1 MHFHVFF
8 CILLFSRSTEDA
20 FLAIFKLFN
29 RNSSEHGKLP
39 GLLIAKFHYTGMAG
53 PDPTRPGSPTKSAGS
68 VQSRHVRTLSV
79 GLVGSVTP
87 VVKVVMCSRG
97 GAEPLRSRRTKI
109 SIQCCT
115 QKLHFKL
122 TAPVYPAPGVEC
134 FSKANTK

>member
-1 MHFHVFF
+1 MVNYT
-8 CILLFSRSTEDA
+8 CIHC
-20 FLAIFKLFN
+20 N
-29 RNSSEHGKLP
+29 GKLHLSLAAALIFVSLYCTTDVS
-39 GLLIAKFHYTGMAG
+39 LLA
-53 PDPTRPGSPTKSAGS
+53 
-68 VQSRHVRTLSV
+68 
-79 GLVGSVTP
+79 

-109 SIQCCT
+109 SIQCCI